1 MFLSLKRDR
10 YDIGAVIRP
19 VHRGQIILFCLAG
32 FLSDDNILSTDNRR
46 GFSIKPGSIENIIV
60 ILFEISFIAL
70 AIHARNIDDIPRMNI
85 AITSFF
91 MTMIP
96 YIAEKLLRISFPV
109 GVKAMIPFA
118 LFMHTAGGIMRWY
131 WEFSGIYYDKIA
143 HMMGGIALGLVV
155 FVSILTVILFT
166 SWKPT
171 KRPVLFLTALITFL
185 FGIFW
190 EFEEA
195 SIDSA
200 MMTTYS
206 GGLYDSIGDTIG
218 NITGIIICLYIAKRY
233 MDTVPPHKR
242 LSWLLRKDS

>member
-1 MFLSLKRDR
+1 M
-10 YDIGAVIRP
+10 P
-19 VHRGQIILFCLAG
+19 VHPGQITFFSQAG
-32 FLSDDNILSTDNRR
+32 FLSDENNLDRETGM
-46 GFSIKPGSIENIIV
+46 GFSIKPQAVENIIV

-70 AIHARNIDDIPRMNI
+70 AIHANNIEDIPRMKI
-85 AITSFF
+85 AITAFF
-91 MTMIP
+91 MTIIP
-96 YIAEKLLRISFPV
+96 YIAEKLLRISFPL
-109 GVKAMIPFA
+109 GIKAMIPFA

-143 HMMGGIALGLVV
+143 HMIGGIALGLVI

-166 SWKPT
+166 SWDLKT
-171 KRPVLFLTALITFL
+171 RSVLILTALITFL

-195 SIDSA
+195 SIDTV

-233 MDTVPPHKR
+233 MDTVPPHKK
-242 LSWLLRKDS
+242 LSWLLRKGK